1 MDFYA
6 RNKKGEYA
14 MTREQYL
21 QRPTSG
27 VTASEFDFEDI
38 KVLKRLIATS
48 KLTDVQ
54 RHAILR
60 AISMWHNL
68 D

>member
-1 MDFYA
+1 
-6 RNKKGEYA
+6 
-14 MTREQYL
+14 MTKEKYL
-21 QRPTSG
+21 QRPTCG
-27 VTASEFDFEDI
+27 VTYKDFDTEDI
-38 KVLKRLIATS
+38 KILKRLIAAG
-48 KLTDVQ
+48 KLTEVQ

>member
-1 MDFYA
+1 
-6 RNKKGEYA
+6 
-14 MTREQYL
+14 MTKEQYL

-27 VTASEFDFEDI
+27 VRVRDFDFEDI
-38 KVLKRLIATS
+38 KVLKRMLVTN

-60 AISMWHNL
+60 ALSMWRNL
-68 D
+68 E

>member
-1 MDFYA
+1 M
-6 RNKKGEYA
+6 KKEK
-14 MTREQYL
+14 YL

-27 VTASEFDFEDI
+27 VTYRDFDTEDI
-38 KVLKRLIATS
+38 KILKRLLITK
-48 KLTDVQ
+48 KLTELQ

-60 AISMWHNL
+60 AISMWNNL